1 MGYAED
7 RGVKR
12 VNQAVAAAIVSMA
25 IPAAVVLV
33 VTMVRETSFSR
44 AIAQPGFWVVEGTV
58 AVVAAFVAY
67 SDRAEASAVGPPP
80 NKWTRVLRHMG
91 WTAAAIALIAVL
103 LSVVLETP
111 IMRIVNSR
119 PFVIGGFIGLA
130 IAVLEAWPSDDK
142 KR

>member
-1 MGYAED
+1 M
-7 RGVKR
+7 KR

-33 VTMVRETSFSR
+33 VTMVRETSLSR

-67 SDRAEASAVGPPP
+67 SDRSEAAAVGPPP
-80 NKWTRVLRHMG
+80 NKWTRMFQHMG
-91 WTAAAIALIAVL
+91 WTAVAIALIAVL

-111 IMRIVNSR
+111 LMRIVNSR
-119 PFVIGGFIGLA
+119 PFLIGGVIGLA
-130 IAVLEAWPSDDK
+130 IAVLEAWPSDNK